1 MLNATPAVGPNG
13 EASVKTAYHCSTLL
27 DNWDEER
34 RQFGQPLQAT
44 YDSTTAGSRAD
55 FYTTYTTS
63 FKQPTAA
70 QVASAKPPSCFAA
83 EGPRMLLF
91 HHGDIGN
98 IEQYGYAT
106 SELALTD
113 RKRQVYT
120 NDEVLDMPGVSSRR
134 HQSQEL
140 QRSTGGFCATRSGTQ
155 RADGGRD
162 DEAPSPAV
170 QREADF
176 MQSMASTV
184 RSTKDGKNGST
195 ESNFASC
202 GTGDGQQAS
211 LTSEGSGNSRY
222 APPRLLPV
230 GRAAERERLLTTKNV
245 TIDATGAYLFDHVEP
260 YPMTSSKSVGAFVK
274 SCDNPM
280 HKTNLRVHYM
290 EDDY

>member
-1 MLNATPAVGPNG
+1 MQSSMPSANRNG

-34 RQFGQPLQAT
+34 RQFGQPLPT
-44 YDSTTAGSRAD
+44 TSDSTAAGNPD
-55 FYTTYTTS
+55 FRTTYTTS
-63 FKQPTAA
+63 FKQPTPA
-70 QVASAKPPSCFAA
+70 QVAGAKPPSCFAA

-113 RKRQVYT
+113 RKRGEVYT

-134 HQSQEL
+134 HQSQAL
-140 QRSTGGFCATRSGTQ
+140 QRSTGGFGASRSNAARGSGEDSSD
-155 RADGGRD
+155 AV
-162 DEAPSPAV
+162 SPAV

-184 RSTKDGKNGST
+184 RSTQSNT
-195 ESNFASC
+195 EGA
-202 GTGDGQQAS
+202 A
-211 LTSEGSGNSRY
+211 TSPREGGEGY
-222 APPRLLPV
+222 APPRMLPV

-245 TIDATGAYLFDHVEP
+245 TIDATGAYLYDNLEH
-260 YPMTSSKSVGAFVK
+260 YPMTSSKSIGAFVK

-280 HKTNLRVHYM
+280 HKTDLRVHYM

>member
-1 MLNATPAVGPNG
+1 MQGPTTVTGLNG

-34 RQFGQPLQAT
+34 RQFGQPLLTTA
-44 YDSTTAGSRAD
+44 DSTITGAKPD
-55 FYTTYTTS
+55 LHTTYTTS
-63 FKQPTAA
+63 FKPPTAEQTA
-70 QVASAKPPSCFAA
+70 AAKPPGCFAA

-106 SELALTD
+106 AELALTD
-113 RKRQVYT
+113 RKKEVYT

-134 HQSQEL
+134 QRTTAL
-140 QRSTGGFCATRSGTQ
+140 LRSTGGFGASRSG
-155 RADGGRD
+155 RGGGGTHND
-162 DEAPSPAV
+162 AEDEAPSAAL

-176 MQSMASTV
+176 TQSLASTV
-184 RSTKDGKNGST
+184 RYNNSNVNNTASSPRDGSGA
-195 ESNFASC
+195 E
-202 GTGDGQQAS
+202 QQAS
-211 LTSEGSGNSRY
+211 PTSEESNDSTY
-222 APPRLLPV
+222 APPRMLPV

-245 TIDATGAYLFDHVEP
+245 TIDATGAYLFDNLES
-260 YPMTSSKSVGAFVK
+260 YPLTSSESVGAFVK

>member
-1 MLNATPAVGPNG
+1 MPSGGRNG

-34 RQFGQPLQAT
+34 RQFGQPLPAT
-44 YDSTTAGSRAD
+44 SDSATAAAKPD
-55 FYTTYTTS
+55 FHTTYTTS
-63 FKQPTAA
+63 YKQPTSAQAA
-70 QVASAKPPSCFAA
+70 NAKPPSCFAA

-113 RKRQVYT
+113 RKKGDIYT
-120 NDEVLDMPGVSSRR
+120 NDEVLDMPGVSTRR
-134 HQSQEL
+134 QQSNAL
-140 QRSTGGFCATRSGTQ
+140 QRSTGGFGASRSGAA
-155 RADGGRD
+155 RGGSGESGD
-162 DEAPSPAV
+162 DAPSRAV

-184 RSTKDGKNGST
+184 RSTNEQKNGMDGTLSASRDASAASPQ
-195 ESNFASC
+195 ESA
-202 GTGDGQQAS
+202 
-211 LTSEGSGNSRY
+211 EGY

-245 TIDATGAYLFDHVEP
+245 TIDATGAYLYENLES